1 MRRISAAVIL
11 SAALLA
17 PQAIAQTPSSP
28 GTKLA
33 ECGLALR
40 DAMAA
45 SMKYAVT
52 KREKDA
58 ESGDI
63 TVVLQTPGL
72 VVFGQPALGLNVTR
86 STDPASTGF
95 VTKVALDYPQIRS
108 ILPKAF
114 GKTRCSAEGTAI
126 TYCRM
131 SLADDI
137 SAGRHRVTMFAEPAD
152 GGGTMLTCLYEK
164 LEG

>member
-1 MRRISAAVIL
+1 MRRISAVSIL
-11 SAALLA
+11 SAALLV
-17 PQAIAQTPSSP
+17 PQAIAQTPPPP

-45 SMKYAVT
+45 AMKYTVT

-58 ESGDI
+58 ETGDI
-63 TVVLQTPGL
+63 TVVLQAPGL
-72 VVFGQPALGLNVTR
+72 IVLGQPALGLNVTR

-95 VTKVALDYPQIRS
+95 VTKVALDYPHIRNA
-108 ILPKAF
+108 LPKAF

-126 TYCRM
+126 TYCQM
-131 SLADDI
+131 SLPDDL
-137 SAGRHRVTMFAEPAD
+137 SAGRHRVTMSAEPAE